1 MFNFICLFFIKNN
14 FITKGTSFKL
24 HHYFS
29 FCQKIYFTRYL
40 QKVTAGHNV
49 MADHCRTEYENF
61 ITQPK
66 IFTKKIRT
74 EIISIEFSIEMS

>member
-1 MFNFICLFFIKNN
+1 MIHPNP
-14 FITKGTSFKL
+14 KL
-24 HHYFS
+24 QF
-29 FCQKIYFTRYL
+29 
-40 QKVTAGHNV
+40 
-49 MADHCRTEYENF
+49 RTENEKF